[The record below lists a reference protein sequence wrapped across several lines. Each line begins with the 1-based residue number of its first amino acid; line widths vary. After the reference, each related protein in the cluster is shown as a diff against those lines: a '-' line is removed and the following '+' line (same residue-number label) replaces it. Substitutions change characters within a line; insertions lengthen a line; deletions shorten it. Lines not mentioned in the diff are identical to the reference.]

1 MFGRRRKPQVVQKT
15 KKQICIDCILRYI
28 ALTIGVFITAAALE
42 CFLVPNNV
50 IDGGVIGLAMMASFI
65 TKFNLGLFI
74 FVINIPFIIIALKK
88 LQKTFVIQTFYSV
101 ALLSFAT
108 NLFHNH
114 NFTQDLL
121 LTTVFGGMF
130 LGLGVGII
138 LRNNA
143 SLDGTEIMSI
153 ILHQKYKLFSVGQLL
168 MTINLFVY
176 TAAGFVFGWDRA
188 MYSVMT
194 YFIASRVIDVVMEG
208 FNKMKAVRV
217 FSPYYKEI
225 GTAIM
230 KDLDVSVTYMRGLG
244 GYSKE
249 EKIITY
255 CVVSRFDLP
264 KLKEVVLE
272 IDPNAF
278 FAIGDVYE
286 VHGGR
291 FKNK

>member
-1 MFGRRRKPQVVQKT
+1 MFGRRSKPQVVQKT
-15 KKQICIDCILRYI
+15 KKQICFECILRYI

-50 IDGGVIGLAMMASFI
+50 IDGGVIGIAMMASFM
-65 TKFNLGLFI
+65 TKLNLGLFI
-74 FVINIPFIIIALKK
+74 FVINTPFILLALKK
-88 LQKTFVIQTFYSV
+88 LQKTFVFQTFYSV

-108 NLFHNH
+108 NLFHGH
-114 NFTQDLL
+114 HFTSDLL

-130 LGLGVGII
+130 LGLGVGLI

-153 ILHQKYKLFSVGQLL
+153 IMYQRYKLFSVGQML
-168 MTINLFVY
+168 MIINLFVY
-176 TAAGFVFGWDRA
+176 TAAGFVFGWERA

-208 FNKMKAVRV
+208 FNKMKAVRI

-225 GTAIM
+225 GAAIM

-244 GYSKE
+244 GYSRE

-264 KLKEVVLE
+264 KLKDVVLE
-272 IDPNAF
+272 IDSKAF

-291 FKNK
+291 FNNK

>member
-1 MFGRRRKPQVVQKT
+1 MILKASKT
-15 KKQICIDCILRYI
+15 PVAKKSKRQLFKEYFLRYI

-50 IDGGVIGLAMMASFI
+50 IDGGVIGLAMIASFV
-65 TKFNLGLFI
+65 TKMNLGLFI
-74 FVINIPFIIIALKK
+74 FVINIPFIILALKK
-88 LQKTFVIQTFYSV
+88 LQKSFVIQTFYSV

-108 NLFHNH
+108 NLFHSH
-114 NFTQDLL
+114 NFTHDLL

-130 LGLGVGII
+130 LGLGVGLI

-176 TAAGFVFGWDRA
+176 TAAGFVFGWDKA

-194 YFIASRVIDVVMEG
+194 YFIASKVIDAVMEG
-208 FNKMKAVRV
+208 LNKMKAVRV
-217 FSPYYKEI
+217 FSPHYKDI
-225 GTAIM
+225 GTALM
-230 KDLDVSVTYMRGLG
+230 KELDVSVTYMRGLG

-255 CVVSRFDLP
+255 CVISRFDLP
-264 KLKEVVLE
+264 KLKDVVLE
-272 IDPNAF
+272 IDPKAF
-278 FAIGDVYE
+278 FAIGDVHE

-291 FKNK
+291 FSNK

>member
-1 MFGRRRKPQVVQKT
+1 MILRASKPPVVKKT
-15 KKQICIDCILRYI
+15 KRQILKEYFLRYV

-50 IDGGVIGLAMMASFI
+50 IDGGVIGLAMIASFI
-65 TKFNLGLFI
+65 TKMNLGLFI
-74 FVINIPFIIIALKK
+74 FLINIPFIILALKK
-88 LQKTFVIQTFYSV
+88 LQKSFVIQTFYSV

-108 NLFHNH
+108 NLFHSH
-114 NFTQDLL
+114 NFTHDLL

-130 LGLGVGII
+130 LGLGVGLI

-153 ILHQKYKLFSVGQLL
+153 IIHQKYKLFSVGQLL

-176 TAAGFVFGWDRA
+176 TAAGFVFGWDKA

-194 YFIASRVIDVVMEG
+194 YFIASKVIDAVMEG
-208 FNKMKAVRV
+208 LNKMKAVRV
-217 FSPYYKEI
+217 FSPHYKDI
-225 GTAIM
+225 GSALM
-230 KDLDVSVTYMRGLG
+230 KELDVSVTYMRGLG
-244 GYSKE
+244 GYSRE

-255 CVVSRFDLP
+255 CVISRFDLP
-264 KLKEVVLE
+264 KLKDVVLG

-278 FAIGDVYE
+278 FAIGDVHE

-291 FKNK
+291 FNNK

>member
-1 MFGRRRKPQVVQKT
+1 MILKASKPQIVKKT
-15 KKQICIDCILRYI
+15 KRQILKEYFFRYV

-50 IDGGVIGLAMMASFI
+50 IDGGVIGLAMIVSFI
-65 TKFNLGLFI
+65 TKMNLGLFI
-74 FVINIPFIIIALKK
+74 FLINIPFIILALKK
-88 LQKTFVIQTFYSV
+88 LQKSFVIQTFYSV

-108 NLFHNH
+108 NLFHSH
-114 NFTQDLL
+114 NFTHDLL

-130 LGLGVGII
+130 LGLGVGLI

-153 ILHQKYKLFSVGQLL
+153 IIHQKYKLFSVGQLL

-176 TAAGFVFGWDRA
+176 TAAGFVFGWDKA

-194 YFIASRVIDVVMEG
+194 YFIASKVIDAVMEG
-208 FNKMKAVRV
+208 LNKMKAVRV
-217 FSPYYKEI
+217 FSPHYKDI
-225 GTAIM
+225 GSALM
-230 KDLDVSVTYMRGLG
+230 KELDVSVTYMRGLG

-264 KLKEVVLE
+264 KLKDVVLE

-278 FAIGDVYE
+278 FAIGDVHE

-291 FKNK
+291 FNNK